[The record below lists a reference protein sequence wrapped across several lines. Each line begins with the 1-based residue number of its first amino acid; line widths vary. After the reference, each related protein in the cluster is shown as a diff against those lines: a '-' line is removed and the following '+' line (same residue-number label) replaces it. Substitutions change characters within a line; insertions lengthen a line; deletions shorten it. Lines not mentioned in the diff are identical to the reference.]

1 MEDLDYIVDT
11 IGRDREK
18 EHQVRLI
25 YNELVN
31 EISETFGFDWIKPQ
45 AQDPQVTNQEK
56 GEGMEAGEESKY
68 KPCEEEYSRSQTHLC
83 ENPVDTNPTGETET
97 NKHQKT
103 TGKVIWK
110 PQKTGERK
118 HGITKARKRKASS
131 REDESAAI
139 LRNQKEIMKRLDKIE
154 REKAQSDYNQST
166 EERRQKEEEEKDN
179 KEKEKS
185 SDQNNETSPMESV
198 KAMIGATQE
207 FIRQNTDTKVVNE
220 QVKLKTKDKE
230 REQSQVKREKGKN
243 NSETKGEEG
252 REGQIE
258 NWNMEIMI
266 DEKLRKEMEEDSDT
280 NHNMENDYEDISEN
294 EDMNDDNQEKARVHR
309 REQQNLYPR
318 EEEDTRKVREVEEA
332 ERITQNTITKSK
344 RARIEMAERS
354 QIKRTF
360 TNEEATKDLRSLLG
374 VKGSNRICT
383 GNCQDTRPHLWCT
396 NCRSEKDQIME
407 ETYTDTWDYG
417 QNNPKE
423 PKMQDEALEWAVK
436 RGKKQEPLRTLQK
449 ETTRE
454 NYQKKMK
461 RFMKPENPIFRI
473 TEGRE
478 VDNMFRSFTNN
489 RDHVGREFMYQ
500 YYPTVNPIFTKEKKN
515 NMRCCSEIE
524 PVGTL
529 RQHINH
535 SLEDHSHIIRSQ
547 VQCLACLSMGREAKF
562 CSPGRL
568 ARHVSNVHEK
578 LLMCAHQ
585 RAHMSSKSDTW
596 LQAYSQMIV
605 SFCLEKLHLQGYLTN
620 TYYINQSSKPRE
632 TSTKN

>member
-11 IGRDREK
+11 IGKDREK
-18 EHQVRLI
+18 DHQVRLI

-31 EISETFGFDWIKPQ
+31 EISETFGFHWIEP
-45 AQDPQVTNQEK
+45 QDPQVTNQEK
-56 GEGMEAGEESKY
+56 GESMEAGEVS
-68 KPCEEEYSRSQTHLC
+68 
-83 ENPVDTNPTGETET
+83 NFNPTSETET
-97 NKHQKT
+97 NKHPT
-103 TGKVIWK
+103 TTEKVIWK
-110 PQKTGERK
+110 PQKPGERK
-118 HGITKARKRKASS
+118 HSITKARKRKANS

-154 REKAQSDYNQST
+154 REKAQSDYNQSKG
-166 EERRQKEEEEKDN
+166 ERRKAEEKEKDN

-198 KAMIGATQE
+198 MAMIGATQK

-230 REQSQVKREKGKN
+230 GEQSQVKREEGKN
-243 NSETKGEEG
+243 NSESKGEEG
-252 REGQIE
+252 REAQIE
-258 NWNMEIMI
+258 NWEMEIVI
-266 DEKLRKEMEEDSDT
+266 DEKLRKEMEEGSDT
-280 NHNMENDYEDISEN
+280 NHNLEDEYEDISEN
-294 EDMNDDNQEKARVHR
+294 EDMNDDNQEKARIHKR
-309 REQQNLYPR
+309 DQQNLYPR
-318 EEEDTRKVREVEEA
+318 EENTREVREVEEA
-332 ERITQNTITKSK
+332 ERVTWNTLTKSK
-344 RARIEMAERS
+344 RARIEMTARS

-383 GNCQDTRPHLWCT
+383 GNCQDTRPHLWCA
-396 NCRSEKDQIME
+396 NCRSEKDQIMQ
-407 ETYTDTWDYG
+407 ETYTATWDYAK
-417 QNNPKE
+417 QNPKE
-423 PKMQDEALEWAVK
+423 PQMQDEALEWAVK

-461 RFMKPENPIFRI
+461 RFMKPEDPIFRI
-473 TEGRE
+473 TEGQY
-478 VDNMFRSFTNN
+478 VDNMFLAFTNN
-489 RDHVGREFMYQ
+489 RDHVGREFMYE

-515 NMRCCSEIE
+515 NMRCCSETE

-529 RQHINH
+529 RQHSNH
-535 SLEDHSHIIRSQ
+535 TLEEHSHIIRSQ

-568 ARHVSNVHEK
+568 ARHISNCHEK

-596 LQAYSQMIV
+596 LQAYSQMIM
-605 SFCLEKLHLQGYLTN
+605 SFCLEKLHLQGFLTD

-632 TSTKN
+632 TTNKN

>member
-11 IGRDREK
+11 IGKDREK
-18 EHQVRLI
+18 DHQVRLI

-31 EISETFGFDWIKPQ
+31 EISETFGFHWIE
-45 AQDPQVTNQEK
+45 PQVTNQEK
-56 GEGMEAGEESKY
+56 GESMEAGEVS
-68 KPCEEEYSRSQTHLC
+68 
-83 ENPVDTNPTGETET
+83 NFNPTSETET
-97 NKHQKT
+97 NKHPT
-103 TGKVIWK
+103 TTEKVIWK
-110 PQKTGERK
+110 PQKPGERK
-118 HGITKARKRKASS
+118 HSITKARKRKANS

-139 LRNQKEIMKRLDKIE
+139 LKNQKEIMKRLDKIE
-154 REKAQSDYNQST
+154 KEKAQSDHNQSKG
-166 EERRQKEEEEKDN
+166 ERRKAEEKEKDN

-198 KAMIGATQE
+198 MAMIGATQK

-230 REQSQVKREKGKN
+230 REQSQVKREEGKN
-243 NSETKGEEG
+243 NSESKGEEG
-252 REGQIE
+252 REAQIE
-258 NWNMEIMI
+258 NWEMEIGI
-266 DEKLRKEMEEDSDT
+266 DEKLRKEMEEGSDT
-280 NHNMENDYEDISEN
+280 NHNLEDEYEDISEN
-294 EDMNDDNQEKARVHR
+294 EDMNDDNQEKARIHKR
-309 REQQNLYPR
+309 DQQNLYPR
-318 EEEDTRKVREVEEA
+318 EEKDTREVREVEET
-332 ERITQNTITKSK
+332 ERVTWNTLTKSK
-344 RARIEMAERS
+344 RARIEMTARS

-383 GNCQDTRPHLWCT
+383 GNCQDTRPHLWCAS
-396 NCRSEKDQIME
+396 CRSEKDQIIQ
-407 ETYTDTWDYG
+407 ETYTTTWDYAK
-417 QNNPKE
+417 QIPKE
-423 PKMQDEALEWAVK
+423 PQMQDEALEWAVK

-461 RFMKPENPIFRI
+461 RFMKPEDPIFRI
-473 TEGRE
+473 TEGQY
-478 VDNMFRSFTNN
+478 VDNMFLAFTNN
-489 RDHVGREFMYQ
+489 RDHVGREFMYE

-515 NMRCCSEIE
+515 NMRCCSETE

-529 RQHINH
+529 RQHSNH
-535 SLEDHSHIIRSQ
+535 TLEDHSHIIRSQ

-568 ARHVSNVHEK
+568 ARHISNCHEK

-596 LQAYSQMIV
+596 LQAYSQMIM
-605 SFCLEKLHLQGYLTN
+605 SFCLEKLHLQGFLTD
-620 TYYINQSSKPRE
+620 TYYINQTSKPRE
-632 TSTKN
+632 TTNKN